1 MLLSCLLVRRGLDL
15 TFFPVIN
22 LVVVVL
28 LEVSE
33 QLELDLLSSNS

>member
-15 TFFPVIN
+15 TFFPVRN
-22 LVVVVL
+22 LLVVVL
-28 LEVSE
+28 LEVNE